1 MEIPLDSA
9 YSDYVVNIQGL
20 LQWSILGN
28 TVVNGHWVE
37 TEVLVR
43 VCDEVGDQYRF
54 GFNGQEKVN
63 EISGMGNHNTAEFWE
78 YDTRLG
84 RRWNVDPK
92 TNESI
97 STYATFAGNPNLFVD
112 PLGDTVWIY
121 KYFHKPSHGYN
132 YLQTHKVEYRDKWLF
147 SEDGV
152 RLKAIS
158 DPYLREVLTTLNNL
172 QDISIEARQ
181 RLEDMKKDKAPH
193 IISNMDLEDRK
204 STRL

>member
-43 VCDEVGDQYRF
+43 VCDDGGDQYRF

-63 EISGMGNHNTAEFWE
+63 EVSGMGNHNTAEFWE

-84 RRWNVDPK
+84 RRWNVDP
-92 TNESI
+92 
-97 STYATFAGNPNLFVD
+97 V
-112 PLGDTVWIY
+112 Y
-121 KYFHKPSHGYN
+121 KYNLSNYSVLSNNPIIMIDPNGDDDYYN
-132 YLQTHKVEYRDKWLF
+132 KKGKYLG
-147 SEDGV
+147 SDGKGTAV
-152 RLKAIS
+152 RLMDIDALQNKADFKVFMKATKAGEVDVVKLRNGIS
-158 DPYLREVLTTLNNL
+158 REIKFRNDGGVYKNMYS
-172 QDISIEARQ
+172 DSKDGAERSASI
-181 RLEDMKKDKAPH
+181 
-193 IISNMDLEDRK
+193 
-204 STRL
+204 